1 MGREGKGA
9 TAGVGGGE
17 GTQIEEA
24 DEMGEQAGG
33 MVVREFGV
41 ESEEIRMLL
50 VQGSREERGLAS
62 GGAVG

>member
-17 GTQIEEA
+17 GIQIEEA

-50 VQGSREERGLAS
+50 VQGSREGRGLAS